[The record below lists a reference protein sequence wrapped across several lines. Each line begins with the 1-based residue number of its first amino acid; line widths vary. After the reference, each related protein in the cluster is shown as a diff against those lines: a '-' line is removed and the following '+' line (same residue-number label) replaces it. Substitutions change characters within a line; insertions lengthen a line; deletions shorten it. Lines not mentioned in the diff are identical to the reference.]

1 MIADL
6 DEIRLPL
13 DLNGE
18 WFVRNDTTAEGMFPA
33 DISGTAGYRTVTI
46 PSDLAGC
53 FPEEP
58 YATGVF
64 WFKKHFLLGEA
75 YASKRLV
82 LRFDAVNYSAHV
94 YLNGKYLGF
103 NDQGFL
109 PFEMELTDEVRFN
122 EINELTVRVDTRRKQ
137 GQLPTSFY
145 WKNCGGIIRDVC
157 IYCTCSSYIDD
168 AFVEAHADGTAV
180 FHTSIVSDM
189 PLTQRIVVKDASGE
203 TLHERLTSVCGGEY
217 AVETQT
223 ENIVPW
229 SMDVP
234 SLYSAEITLEDSG
247 TVLDKRTVVF
257 GYRDITAADGKLY
270 LNGQEVFLKGFN
282 RHEDHPQCGGAA
294 CEEVVNADFEMIK
307 ASGANFV
314 RMCHYPHDQRELDLA
329 DKLGLALLVEIPL
342 CAYMGDTFG
351 IEGSENKP
359 QNEMVYANSCECL
372 KRMIRRDRN
381 HPSVLIWSVSNEN
394 REPDNFEV
402 LDNHKGLLQLAKKLD
417 PTRLATHV
425 STYSTDPNCYNYFV
439 YDDVI
444 CFNAYPTLN
453 YRVEQR
459 NENYD
464 YSESQEMITQ
474 TVEKIR
480 KLYPHKPI
488 VVTEFG
494 YRTGIPFDSVDD
506 EEIQARAI
514 SAEFEAACRCA
525 NGASIW
531 LFADHLWPNDHRLLS
546 DVSRF
551 GLLNRDRSK
560 KLSYEVFC
568 NLLKQKR

>member
-18 WFVRNDTTAEGMFPA
+18 WFVCNGTNAEGMFPA

-189 PLTQRIVVKDASGE
+189 PLTQRIVVKDAAGE
-203 TLHERLTSVCGGEY
+203 L
-217 AVETQT
+217 
-223 ENIVPW
+223 
-229 SMDVP
+229 
-234 SLYSAEITLEDSG
+234 
-247 TVLDKRTVVF
+247 
-257 GYRDITAADGKLY
+257 
-270 LNGQEVFLKGFN
+270 
-282 RHEDHPQCGGAA
+282 
-294 CEEVVNADFEMIK
+294 
-307 ASGANFV
+307 
-314 RMCHYPHDQRELDLA
+314 
-329 DKLGLALLVEIPL
+329 
-342 CAYMGDTFG
+342 
-351 IEGSENKP
+351 
-359 QNEMVYANSCECL
+359 
-372 KRMIRRDRN
+372 
-381 HPSVLIWSVSNEN
+381 
-394 REPDNFEV
+394 
-402 LDNHKGLLQLAKKLD
+402 
-417 PTRLATHV
+417 
-425 STYSTDPNCYNYFV
+425 
-439 YDDVI
+439 
-444 CFNAYPTLN
+444 
-453 YRVEQR
+453 
-459 NENYD
+459 
-464 YSESQEMITQ
+464 
-474 TVEKIR
+474 
-480 KLYPHKPI
+480 
-488 VVTEFG
+488 
-494 YRTGIPFDSVDD
+494 
-506 EEIQARAI
+506 
-514 SAEFEAACRCA
+514 
-525 NGASIW
+525 
-531 LFADHLWPNDHRLLS
+531 
-546 DVSRF
+546 
-551 GLLNRDRSK
+551 
-560 KLSYEVFC
+560 
-568 NLLKQKR
+568 